1 MTQPKDG
8 YGAAVE
14 YFTEKPKEIA
24 EAWGTPRGHEFG
36 FIFRFM
42 IVGEVGGVDCG
53 CPSLVHSN
61 IYLSAEGPNKEEI
74 NALCREEFLPGDS
87 GIFPE
92 HLPAF
97 ARVQRFAD
105 EKIPG
110 RTVPK
115 LVDGKWKLVKP

>member
-8 YGAAVE
+8 YDAAVK
-14 YFTEKPKEIA
+14 YFTDKPERITD
-24 EAWGTPRGHEFG
+24 AWISERCKFSYL
-36 FIFRFM
+36 FRFLQQPG
-42 IVGEVGGVDCG
+42 IELGSCG
-53 CPSLVHSN
+53 CPTLVHDGDGT
-61 IYLSAEGPNKEEI
+61 AHGPNAKKI
-74 NALCREEFLPGDS
+74 NALCKKLDLPCGLF
-87 GIFPE
+87 IRPK
-92 HLPAF
+92 HLKNF